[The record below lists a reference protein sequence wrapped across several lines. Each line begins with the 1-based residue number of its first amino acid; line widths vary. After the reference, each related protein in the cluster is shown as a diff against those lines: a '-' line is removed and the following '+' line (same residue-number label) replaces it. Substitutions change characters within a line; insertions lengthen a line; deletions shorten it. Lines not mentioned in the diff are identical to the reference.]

1 MVAQNKSDE
10 TRRREKVS
18 SVCCIEWYPSGISC
32 RPTVQ
37 LCERHN
43 VYFAR
48 FNGNVLLLTQFMAT
62 FLHWKTE
69 CRVAWMR
76 ATPHLL
82 LNVIQNSV
90 QPNSITVFPPYYY
103 AENTLVRFLK
113 LPTFSINLNHYKN
126 VCIIHTLSEYFEVIL
141 FMRLLVGKL
150 TFWLKGFFR

>member
-10 TRRREKVS
+10 TRREKVS
-18 SVCCIEWYPSGISC
+18 SVCCSEWYPSGISC

-37 LCERHN
+37 LCERHK

-69 CRVAWMR
+69 CRLAWMR
-76 ATPHLL
+76 TTPHLL

-90 QPNSITVFPPYYY
+90 QPNSITVFPYYY
-103 AENTLVRFLK
+103 AANTLVRFLK
-113 LPTFSINLNHYKN
+113 LSTFSISLNHHKN
-126 VCIIHTLSEYFEVIL
+126 VCIIHTFSEYFEAVL
-141 FMRLLVGKL
+141 FIRLLISKL
-150 TFWLKGFFR
+150 TFCLKEF